1 MRVGFLQFYPKL
13 FHEKQNLN
21 KISLMLQNCNTDLV
35 VLPEL
40 CTSGYSFESKE
51 EMGPLSSTAN
61 GRIPDFFKQIAE
73 REGIALV
80 AGFLEKDRELFYNSQ
95 ILVDPFGNQTIYR
108 KTHLFLN
115 EKDIF
120 VPGNTGFKVAKYK
133 NAFLGLMV
141 CFDWIFPESSR
152 TLSIMGADILC
163 HSANLVLPFCQK
175 AMITRSIENHVYTVT
190 SNRIGSEKNK
200 NKDQELTFT
209 GLSQITDPQGNI
221 LVRAN
226 ETEEVLMSVDI
237 DPEIARNKMITEKNH
252 LFEDRRKEFYDL

>member
-13 FHEKQNLN
+13 FHEKQNLD

-40 CTSGYSFESKE
+40 CTSGYSFKSKA
-51 EMGPLSSTAN
+51 EMEPLSSADS
-61 GRIPDFFKQIAE
+61 GRISDFFKHIAE
-73 REGIALV
+73 REETALV
-80 AGFLEKDRELFYNSQ
+80 AGFLEKDGELFYNSQ

-120 VPGNTGFKVAKYK
+120 APGNTGFKVVKYK

-141 CFDWIFPESSR
+141 CFDWIFPESAR

-163 HSANLVLPFCQK
+163 HSANLVMPFCQK
-175 AMITRSIENHVYTVT
+175 AMITRSIENHVYTIT
-190 SNRIGSEKNK
+190 GNRIGSEKNR
-200 NKDQELTFT
+200 DQALTFT
-209 GLSQITDPQGNI
+209 GMSQITDPQGNI
-221 LVRAN
+221 LVKADQ
-226 ETEEVLMSVDI
+226 TEEVLMSVDI

>member
-13 FHEKQNLN
+13 FHEKQNLD

-40 CTSGYSFESKE
+40 CTSGYSFKSKA
-51 EMGPLSSTAN
+51 EMEPLSSADS
-61 GRIPDFFKQIAE
+61 GRIPDFFKHIAE
-73 REGIALV
+73 REETALV
-80 AGFLEKDRELFYNSQ
+80 AGFLEKDGELFYNSQ

-120 VPGNTGFKVAKYK
+120 APGNTGFKVVKYK

-141 CFDWIFPESSR
+141 CFDWIFPESAR

-163 HSANLVLPFCQK
+163 HSANLVMPFCQK
-175 AMITRSIENHVYTVT
+175 AMITRSIENHVYTIT
-190 SNRIGSEKNK
+190 GNRIGSEKNR
-200 NKDQELTFT
+200 DQALTFT
-209 GLSQITDPQGNI
+209 GMSQITDPQGNI
-221 LVRAN
+221 LVQADQA
-226 ETEEVLMSVDI
+226 EEVLMSVDI
-237 DPEIARNKMITEKNH
+237 DPEIARNKIITEKNH